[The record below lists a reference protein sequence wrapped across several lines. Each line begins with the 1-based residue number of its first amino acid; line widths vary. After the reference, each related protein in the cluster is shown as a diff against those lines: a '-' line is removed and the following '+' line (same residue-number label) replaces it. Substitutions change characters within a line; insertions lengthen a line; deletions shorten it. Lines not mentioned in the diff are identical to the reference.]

1 MFAPPYTPHVP
12 PLRCVL
18 AEWQL
23 VRTRLVR
30 SRLGLWLL
38 LLAAG
43 AATTDAQA
51 QARDL
56 VGVALRVGMLGAVLG
71 IAFGAGSD
79 GDRAAL
85 ALTLTHPTTPLA
97 VALGRWLAALTA
109 ASAAMLMALAPAGL
123 HGAPGIALLH
133 AGIAGATAAA
143 ATAAATLP
151 GVWLGGNA
159 VAGVF
164 FLYIAAASVIP
175 PDVAEGLLPA
185 GTLRRVGIAIA
196 AAAPGVWRYR
206 TLAAGSGMAWLHA
219 AAWIAAG
226 ISLSAVVL
234 NRRRS

>member
-1 MFAPPYTPHVP
+1 VF
-12 PLRCVL
+12 PLRCIL

-43 AATTDAQA
+43 GVVAGAQA
-51 QARDL
+51 ESSDL

-85 ALTLTHPTTPLA
+85 ALTFTHPTTPLA

-109 ASAAMLMALAPAGL
+109 AGTAMLMALAPAGL
-123 HGAPGIALLH
+123 RGAFGIALIH

-143 ATAAATLP
+143 ATAAAALP
-151 GVWLGGNA
+151 GVCLGGNA

-164 FLYIAAASVIP
+164 FLYIAAASEIS
-175 PDVAEGLLPA
+175 PDVAEGLVPA
-185 GTLRRVGIAIA
+185 GVLRHVWIAIA
-196 AAAPGVWRYR
+196 EAAPGVWRYR
-206 TLAAGSGMAWLHA
+206 TLAAGGGVAWLHA
-219 AAWIAAG
+219 AAWIVG
-226 ISLSAVVL
+226 GVSLSAAVL
-234 NRRRS
+234 SRRGP